1 MKLARLV
8 IKLIISILLL
18 FNVNIL
24 ANEEIKHDF
33 YIYNTTI
40 EYDAHSNN
48 VLVFNRETKKIKYQK
63 NSEVKVYP
71 ASLTKIMTAI
81 VAIENIKNFEDIVA
95 IDKETYYQ
103 MLEKNSSM
111 AGFAINELV
120 SFNDLLYGTILSSG
134 GEAANSL
141 AVNVAGSV
149 DAFVKLMNDKAQ
161 ELDMTNT
168 KFTNV
173 EGLDD
178 LNQYSSAKDMVKLL
192 DYALDNR
199 HFKEVFTSLNYQTS
213 KTNYHPQGLTLT
225 STVFSHLVDFKNTD
239 FTIIGGKSGTT
250 FSAGYNWATL
260 GIKNNIEY
268 ISVVMGS
275 FDDKSQTKHIEDTL
289 NIFQL
294 INEST
299 D

>member
-1 MKLARLV
+1 MKLARLF
-8 IKLIISILLL
+8 IKIIISILLL

-24 ANEEIKHDF
+24 ANEEIDHNF

-40 EYDAHSNN
+40 EYDAYSNN
-48 VLVFNRETKKIKYQK
+48 VLVFNRETKKVKYQK
-63 NSEVKVYP
+63 NSEAKVYP
-71 ASLTKIMTAI
+71 ASLTKIMTAL
-81 VAIENIKNFEDIVA
+81 VAIENINNFEDMVV

-149 DAFVKLMNDKAQ
+149 DAFVKLMNAKAQ
-161 ELDMTNT
+161 ELDMANT

-178 LNQYSSAKDMVKLL
+178 LSQYSSANDIVKLL

-199 HFKEVFTSLNYQTS
+199 HFKEVFTRLNYQTS

-225 STVFSHLVDFKNTD
+225 STVLSHLVDFEGID

-250 FSAGYNWATL
+250 FNAGYNWATV
-260 GIKNNIEY
+260 GIKNNTEY

-275 FDDKSQTKHIEDTL
+275 FDDKSKTKHIQDTL
-289 NIFQL
+289 NIFEL
-294 INEST
+294 ISEST